1 MTGSDKFNLSGRGK
15 PSGTTD
21 LASRVQSL
29 QPASDASVEVAAEA
43 IARQAAA
50 KTGFTSREGG
60 SSSGHDG
67 PASVS
72 YTIPRRQRRPVEP
85 THPLNMRPSV
95 RIVER
100 YIALAESLRMSYP
113 QLLEHLLDQYDR
125 NPAQH

>member
-1 MTGSDKFNLSGRGK
+1 MTGTDKFNLTGRGK
-15 PSGTTD
+15 RPESSD
-21 LASRVQSL
+21 LASRVSSL

-60 SSSGHDG
+60 STGGQAGG

-85 THPLNMRPSV
+85 THPLNMRPPV

-113 QLLEHLLDQYDR
+113 QLIEHLLDQYDR
-125 NPAQH
+125 NPG